1 MPKLGIVETIT
12 VFVSPTDSDA
22 SAGTGAVQF
31 RINEDWNVIAVGAH
45 AMVAPTGQAAVFDI
59 NDDGSTI
66 LSTKIS
72 IDAAETDSATAATPP
87 VLSSTTIAAGSEL
100 SIDIDQVGNT
110 AAGQGYSVYM
120 KIVRA
125 G

>member
-1 MPKLGIVETIT
+1 MPILGTIETIT
-12 VFVSPTDSDA
+12 VFVSPTDADA
-22 SAGTGAVQF
+22 SAGTDAVQF
-31 RINEDWNVIAVGAH
+31 RVNEDWEVLSVGAH

-72 IDAAETDSATAATPP
+72 IDATETDSATAATPP